1 MDTKDTKVK
10 LARWQKYGLFLCV
23 LGVLCVE
30 RAQLGAQFQMP
41 DPKQMSGI
49 PRPVDDLP
57 NGAISVRLIRGA
69 LSNNIPNHPVE
80 LHVGSTVLTEK
91 TDESGRAQFSNLT
104 PGATVKAVA
113 VVDGERLESQEFP
126 APAKGGI
133 RLLLVATDT
142 SKEPATTPDAP
153 AISGQVVVG
162 DQSRFVMEPGEDVVR
177 LFYLLDIA
185 NNARAPVNTPT
196 PFAFDVPSDAKG
208 TGIMQGSSPNAVVT
222 GTRVT
227 VRGPFPPGHT
237 FVQVACELPG
247 GSGTIDFSQKLPANL
262 EQLAVVVKKVG
273 DTTLSSPQ
281 ITNQRDIPAD
291 GEIFIAAT
299 GGPVAAGHPIEL
311 TLSGYPHHSGVPRT
325 TALTLAVL
333 IALAGVWAAIRSVD
347 DPSSRAAERK
357 RLIGRREKLFA
368 DLVRLEN
375 DHRAG
380 KTDARR
386 YAVRREEI
394 VAALENVYGALDS
407 HDTGPEPAG
416 RAGLAA

>member
-1 MDTKDTKVK
+1 
-10 LARWQKYGLFLCV
+10 
-23 LGVLCVE
+23 
-30 RAQLGAQFQMP
+30 MP

-57 NGAISVRLIRGA
+57 NGAISVRLIRGQ

-80 LHVGSTVLTEK
+80 LHVGSKVLTEK

-142 SKEPATTPDAP
+142 SKGPATTPDAP
-153 AISGQVVVG
+153 AISGQVVIG

-185 NNARAPVNTPT
+185 NNARAPVNTPA
-196 PFAFDVPSDAKG
+196 PFEFDVPSDAKG
-208 TGIMQGSSPNAVVT
+208 TGIMQGSSPNAVLT

-281 ITNQRDIPAD
+281 IKEQREIPAD
-291 GEIFIAAT
+291 GEVFIAAT
-299 GGPVAAGHPIEL
+299 GGAVAAGHPIEL
-311 TLSGYPHHSGVPRT
+311 TLSGYPHHSGAPRT
-325 TALTLAVL
+325 AALTLAVL
-333 IALAGVWAAIRSVD
+333 IAIAGVWAVTRSVD
-347 DPSSRAAERK
+347 DSSSRAAERK

-375 DHRAG
+375 DHRTG

-386 YAVRREEI
+386 YAARREEI
-394 VAALENVYGALDS
+394 VAALEHVYGALDS

-416 RAGLAA
+416 RAGLAAPLGTLGAP